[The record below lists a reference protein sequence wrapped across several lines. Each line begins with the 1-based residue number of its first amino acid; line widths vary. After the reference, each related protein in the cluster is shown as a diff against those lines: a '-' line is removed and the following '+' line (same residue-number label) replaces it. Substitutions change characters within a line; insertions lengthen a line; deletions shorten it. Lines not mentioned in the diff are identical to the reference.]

1 MEVSVAS
8 NLTLLLQKKSE
19 INKLN
24 LSAYISKI
32 LFMLKIKSKSKVNCL
47 LLLGI
52 IAVTGPAFLL
62 VLTHRVGAVQLCEQR
77 CSCRKTP
84 SGSLLS
90 KPSNDLFV
98 SLFKV

>member
-1 MEVSVAS
+1 MTWGYIKVGYKNEVCQDTVPSSQSWRGEGMEVSVAS

-47 LLLGI
+47 LLI
-52 IAVTGPAFLL
+52 L
-62 VLTHRVGAVQLCEQR
+62 VLLQ
-77 CSCRKTP
+77 
-84 SGSLLS
+84 
-90 KPSNDLFV
+90 
-98 SLFKV
+98 